1 MRFDCEPRLD
11 YPRRYHLREREER
24 SGRRRAAEREWAMD
38 AAPALK
44 RKGEEAPE
52 AWLLGGVPVPAT
64 KIRRLVRT

>member
-1 MRFDCEPRLD
+1 
-11 YPRRYHLREREER
+11 
-24 SGRRRAAEREWAMD
+24 MD